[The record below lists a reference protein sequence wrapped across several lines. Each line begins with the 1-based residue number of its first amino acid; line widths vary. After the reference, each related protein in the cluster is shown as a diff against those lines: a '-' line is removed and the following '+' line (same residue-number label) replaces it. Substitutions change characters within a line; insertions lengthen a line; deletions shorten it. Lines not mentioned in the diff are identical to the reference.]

1 METLEFEVSADRAGG
16 RLDHFLCESAPHL
29 SRSRIQSLIRSG
41 DVLLNARPAAKP
53 GETVRVHDR
62 ISLREPPRPPLR
74 AEPEDIALDII
85 FEDGDIIVVNKPA
98 GLVTHPAVGHAEGT
112 LVNALLHHSAAL
124 SGGTGAERPGIVHRL
139 DKDTSGLI
147 VIAKNDAAHAALA
160 AQFAERTM
168 EKRYLALAR
177 GWPRVELG
185 SIDAPIARHR
195 HERKKM
201 AVAADGHGRAAL
213 TTYRL
218 LQRLKPSDIGLAA
231 SLLECRLHS
240 GRTHQIRVHLKHLGH
255 PILGDTL
262 YGGPVS
268 DVTPRPRRQ
277 MLHAWILAF
286 THPRTGEALR
296 FVAPLPADFLAYLD
310 HVPAPTS

>member
-1 METLEFEVSADRAGG
+1 METLEFVVSAEQAGR
-16 RLDHFLCESAPHL
+16 RLDHFLSESAPHL
-29 SRSRIQSLIRSG
+29 TRSRIQSLIRSG
-41 DVLLNARPAAKP
+41 DVQVNARAAAKV
-53 GETVRVHDR
+53 GETIRLNDR
-62 ISLREPPRPPLR
+62 ITLREPPRAPLR
-74 AEPEDIALDII
+74 AVAEDIALEII
-85 FEDGDIIVVNKPA
+85 FEDADIIVVNKPA
-98 GLVTHPAVGHAEGT
+98 GLVTHPAVGHADGT
-112 LVNALLHHSAAL
+112 LVNALLHHSEAL

-147 VIAKNDAAHAALA
+147 VIAKNDAAHASLA
-160 AQFAERTM
+160 AQFADRTT

-177 GWPRVELG
+177 GWPRAETG

-195 HERKKM
+195 SDRKKM
-201 AVAADGHGRAAL
+201 AVAAEGHGRAAL

-218 LQRLKPSDIGLAA
+218 LQRLKPGDVGVAA

-255 PILGDTL
+255 PILGDSL

-268 DVTPRPRRQ
+268 DVTPRPERQ

-286 THPRTGEALR
+286 AHPRTGEGLR
-296 FVAPLPADFLAYLD
+296 FVAPPPSDFLAYLD
-310 HVPAPTS
+310 HLPTPAP

>member
-1 METLEFEVSADRAGG
+1 METLEFEVSAERAGV

-29 SRSRIQSLIRSG
+29 TRSRIQSLIRSG
-41 DVLLNARPAAKP
+41 DVLLNARPAAKA
-53 GETVRVHDR
+53 GETVRAHDR
-62 ISLREPPRPPLR
+62 ISLREPPRTPLR
-74 AEPEDIALDII
+74 AEAEDIALEII
-85 FEDGDIIVVNKPA
+85 FEDADIIVVNKPA
-98 GLVTHPAVGHAEGT
+98 GLVTHPAVGHADGT
-112 LVNALLHHSAAL
+112 LVNALLHHSTAL
-124 SGGTGAERPGIVHRL
+124 SGGTGTERPGIVHRL

-177 GWPRVELG
+177 GWPRAEVG

-195 HERKKM
+195 NDRKKM
-201 AVAADGHGRAAL
+201 AVAADGRGRAAL

-218 LQRLKPSDIGLAA
+218 LQRLKPGDVGLAA

-255 PILGDTL
+255 PILGDSL

-268 DVTPRPRRQ
+268 DVTPRPDRQ
-277 MLHAWILAF
+277 MLHAWILALK
-286 THPRTGEALR
+286 HPRTGESLR
-296 FVAPLPADFLAYLD
+296 FVAPPPADFLAYLD
-310 HVPAPTS
+310 HAPSPTP